1 MDKIVSK
8 SSGMLYF
15 AILLVLF
22 LGTAPLFL
30 EDVAPIW
37 VSIIMWALGVGLIFA
52 IRTIEFTRD
61 TIKVK
66 FIAGRRPIIL
76 NKDDIDTISVK
87 ISGDTVAQRT
97 GIMKKDRVLQI
108 RGKEKRKSIFINER
122 FDQSFDHIHAFLKK
136 HYKAAF
142 ERAEGEVI

>member
-1 MDKIVSK
+1 MDRVVSK
-8 SSGMLYF
+8 SSRMLYF

-30 EDVAPIW
+30 EDAAPIW

-52 IRTIEFTRD
+52 IRTIEFTRN
-61 TIKVK
+61 TITVK

-76 NKDDIDTISVK
+76 NKEDIDTISIK

-122 FDQSFDHIHAFLKK
+122 FDQSFDQIHHFLQK
-136 HYKAAF
+136 HYRSAF
-142 ERAEGEVI
+142 DRAGGEVM